1 MEPKDPENIYKTHLE
16 NPRFSSVSNVDS
28 AKQNLAASFVNGL
41 VNCAFGKDN
50 TMTKDGN
57 KWIYRHKTTGVGGVG
72 GVAGGRR
79 HSPPSAAVGMMSA
92 TASLGLILLWDV
104 DAGLTE
110 IDKFLYATDD
120 NIKVC
125 TPTAGGGEGA

>member
-1 MEPKDPENIYKTHLE
+1 MATSGSIGTRPQVWGGWGEWLVGVVTVPH
-16 NPRFSSVSNVDS
+16 F
-28 AKQNLAASFVNGL
+28 AA
-41 VNCAFGKDN
+41 A
-50 TMTKDGN
+50 
-57 KWIYRHKTTGVGGVG
+57 
-72 GVAGGRR
+72 
-79 HSPPSAAVGMMSA
+79 GMMSA